1 MELKLILAYI
11 CIIIALGCI
20 HFEQIQKLLVKNK
33 IKQDKIPSPK
43 SDSKSVMGESK
54 YVHKPIKEVTEAKI
68 VTTKMEDVDKESSES
83 KKDAVIPAER
93 LNDVFSETNELDADF
108 ESECD
113 EEENIDIDAE
123 EEAFENGE
131 YDKAHLAQGQTF
143 EEIGNCLYTVKN
155 IRATKKEEMEA
166 GRILFSIEDT
176 QLFNQI
182 NSAETTNKLRIANLM
197 VLHIENHNKGIA

>member
-33 IKQDKIPSPK
+33 IKQIKIPLPK

-54 YVHKPIKEVTEAKI
+54 YVHKPIKEVVETKI
-68 VTTKMEDVDKESSES
+68 VTHKKEDEESSES

-93 LNDVFSETNELDADF
+93 LDEVFSETNELDADF
-108 ESECD
+108 ESECND
-113 EEENIDIDAE
+113 DDDIDIDAE